1 MKKFT
6 ELYPDE
12 QDQLLN
18 ARGMTS
24 ARRFLKRELPH
35 LSDAEIDELIDDL
48 LRVSDEPLK
57 RRVRPVIPPD
67 ERANAQLK
75 RIREGALRDP
85 HPASGLGRRRCAAR
99 HRFMAPAE
107 LPPDAS
113 GTSAGGPR
121 GVRSAE
127 PAPCRTNPP
136 TFGID

>member
-48 LRVSDEPLK
+48 LRVSDEPPQK
-57 RRVRPVIPPD
+57 
-67 ERANAQLK
+67 K
-75 RIREGALRDP
+75 SSSGDP
-85 HPASGLGRRRCAAR
+85 
-99 HRFMAPAE
+99 
-107 LPPDAS
+107 
-113 GTSAGGPR
+113 AG
-121 GVRSAE
+121 
-127 PAPCRTNPP
+127 
-136 TFGID
+136 